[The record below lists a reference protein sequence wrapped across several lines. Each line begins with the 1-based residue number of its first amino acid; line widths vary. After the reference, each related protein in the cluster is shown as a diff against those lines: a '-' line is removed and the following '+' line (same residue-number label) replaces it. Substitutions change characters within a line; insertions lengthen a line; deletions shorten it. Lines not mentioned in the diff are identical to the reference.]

1 MGVLLSGLYYLH
13 SEMCC
18 MSNKKRENQIVCQS
32 CSSFLFSSLM
42 VAMLEN
48 YVCGVSFTKLLVL
61 VALKLSDMLHLVHIQ
76 KCGTG
81 LESFGNF
88 S

>member
-1 MGVLLSGLYYLH
+1 
-13 SEMCC
+13 
-18 MSNKKRENQIVCQS
+18 
-32 CSSFLFSSLM
+32 M

-48 YVCGVSFTKLLVL
+48 YVCGVSFTRLLVL
-61 VALKLSDMLHLVHIQ
+61 VAVKISDMLHLVHIQ

-88 S
+88 RIDEMSVRNLLLLSCLNISTASLGLEKPAPV